1 MNATAT
7 LPATTL
13 LTAGEFLAR
22 HGNERAE
29 LIDGIVVWEKSMPA
43 MQHGEVCNNIAFEL
57 TLHVRAND
65 LGRVCTNDTFV
76 QTKKSPDRVR
86 GADVSF
92 YSYAR
97 QPKGPAP
104 TTITD
109 VVPDLVVEVTSP
121 SNERSEIFAKVGE
134 YLKAGVR
141 AVLVLDAESATASV
155 YRNDEFQ
162 QIFDNGDD
170 LVIPDVLPGFSVPVK
185 KLFGLQ

>member
-7 LPATTL
+7 PPPATL

-22 HGNERAE
+22 HGHERAE
-29 LIDGIVVWEKSMPA
+29 LIDGVVVWEDAMPA
-43 MQHGEVCNNIAFEL
+43 MQHGEICFTFAFHL
-57 TLHVRAND
+57 GQHVLAHD
-65 LGRVCTNDTFV
+65 LGRICTNDTFV

-92 YSYAR
+92 YSFAR

-104 TTITD
+104 TTITE
-109 VVPDLVVEVTSP
+109 VVPELVVEVTSP
-121 SNERSEIFAKVGE
+121 SNEWSEIFVKVGE
-134 YLKAGVR
+134 YLKAGVIS
-141 AVLVLDAESATASV
+141 VLILDAESATASV

-170 LVIPDVLPGFSVPVK
+170 LVIPDVLPGFAVPVK
-185 KLFGLQ
+185 KLFGL

>member
-7 LPATTL
+7 PPPTTL
-13 LTAGEFLAR
+13 LTANEFLAR
-22 HGNERAE
+22 HGHERAE
-29 LIDGIVVWEKSMPA
+29 LIDGVVVWEDDMPA
-43 MQHGEVCNNIAFEL
+43 MQHGEVCFTFAFHL
-57 TLHVRAND
+57 GQYVLGRD

-86 GADVSF
+86 GADVSY
-92 YSYAR
+92 YSFAR

-109 VVPDLVVEVTSP
+109 VVPELVVEVTSP
-121 SNERSEIFAKVGE
+121 SNEWSEIFVKVGE
-134 YLKAGVR
+134 YLKAGVT
-141 AVLVLDAESATASV
+141 AVLILDAESATASV

-170 LVIPDVLPGFSVPVK
+170 LVIPDVLPGFAVPVK
-185 KLFGLQ
+185 KLFGL